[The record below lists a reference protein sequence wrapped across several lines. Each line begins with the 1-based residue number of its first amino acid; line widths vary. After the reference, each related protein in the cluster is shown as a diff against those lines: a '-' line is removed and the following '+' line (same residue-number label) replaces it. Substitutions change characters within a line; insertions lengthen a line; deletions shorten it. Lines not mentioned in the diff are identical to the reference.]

1 MTALLT
7 LEPRDAGLDIVEPEV
22 EFTDKSNE
30 LHELVACVGCCQH
43 GSNIVVATHSATQ

>member
-22 EFTDKSNE
+22 EFAGKDNE
-30 LHELVACVGCCQH
+30 LHELVACAGCCVN
-43 GSNIVVATHSATQ
+43 GSNIILATHSVTQ